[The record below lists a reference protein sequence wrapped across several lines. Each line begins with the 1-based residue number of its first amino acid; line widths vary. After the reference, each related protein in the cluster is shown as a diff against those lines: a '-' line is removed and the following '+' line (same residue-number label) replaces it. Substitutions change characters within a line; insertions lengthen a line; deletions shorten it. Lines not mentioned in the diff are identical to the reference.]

1 MRFTYHALE
10 PHIVDEMSSWRWRFA
25 LVSFVELICDES
37 EFGQFWC
44 WSEKRIWLF
53 GRPASAIVQIQT
65 LKQPQK
71 RRAQKEANDSAKS
84 DRE

>member
-1 MRFTYHALE
+1 M
-10 PHIVDEMSSWRWRFA
+10 
-25 LVSFVELICDES
+25 
-37 EFGQFWC
+37 
-44 WSEKRIWLF
+44 WLF

-71 RRAQKEANDSAKS
+71 WRAQKEANDSAKS